1 MKFIIVLLIC
11 STFIEA
17 FSQNKIYIGTKS
29 YPATDT
35 WRFLKK
41 GHYDYMGFDASL
53 EVTFA
58 KSNNGGLLMLS
69 TGGVFSETE
78 NIGGN
83 VLIYLSNGDVLVINK
98 RLYKDF
104 ADQKAN
110 SIYSITLNQLNK
122 LKTYDIAQIRYYLFD
137 GHGGKSGTTA
147 ENRYNNGHY
156 PGIVHKEGSFQTAR
170 EISFYFS
177 PN

>member
-1 MKFIIVLLIC
+1 MKFLITVLMCL
-11 STFIEA
+11 TFIEA
-17 FSQNKIYIGTKS
+17 FSQNNIYIGTKS
-29 YPATDT
+29 YPSTDT
-35 WRFLKK
+35 WLFLKK

-58 KSNNGGLLMLS
+58 KSSNGGLLMLS
-69 TGGVFSETE
+69 TGGVFSETQS
-78 NIGGN
+78 IGGKI
-83 VLIYLSNGDVLVINK
+83 LIYLSNGDVLEINK

-104 ADQKAN
+104 ADKKAT
-110 SIYSITLNQLNK
+110 SIYSITLNQINK
-122 LKTYDIAQIRYYLFD
+122 LKTYDIAQIRYSLID
-137 GHGGKSGTTA
+137 GYGGKSGTTA

-156 PGIVHKEGSFQTAR
+156 PGIVHKEGAFQTAR